1 MDLSLAIAG
10 NVGVGK
16 STLTK
21 LLTDA
26 FGAKPFFEPSAENPY
41 LADFYQDMSR
51 WAFHSQMYFLSTRL
65 KHHAAMMSEK
75 GILIQDRSLY
85 ENAEIFA
92 RYLYEKGHII
102 DRDWNIYEEI
112 YRTAVELLKPP
123 HLIIYLQAS
132 VPSLIERIKTR
143 GRSFEQ
149 DMDEAYLQD
158 LNRLYESW
166 AMHFTRA
173 PILTIHTDQI
183 RYLDDP
189 AEWQH
194 VLGMINDR
202 IGGTQLSARL

>member
-1 MDLSLAIAG
+1 
-10 NVGVGK
+10 
-16 STLTK
+16 
-21 LLTDA
+21 
-26 FGAKPFFEPSAENPY
+26 
-41 LADFYQDMSR
+41 
-51 WAFHSQMYFLSTRL
+51 
-65 KHHAAMMSEK
+65 
-75 GILIQDRSLY
+75 Y